1 MFDKMIGLTKEE
13 IEKSFA
19 SNSQLTVQ
27 DLASII
33 EANNQRITEDLK
45 KITTIDE
52 LEIQLQNLFRL
63 TNTHFE

>member
-19 SNSQLTVQ
+19 SNSQITVQ
-27 DLASII
+27 DIASII

-45 KITTIDE
+45 KITTVDE

-63 TNTHFE
+63 TNTHFK